1 MTTETATD
9 PGNQNPGEG
18 APNNDSAANP
28 PQAPAA
34 TAQPGTE
41 GNGAAAPKTGEEGEA
56 GEQQGAPEQYEAFKV
71 AEGFKLEG
79 ERLSKAQEFAKA
91 HGWTQAQAQEAVD
104 WYVQMA
110 GEDAKSMAASAAAF
124 RQDIIDGKDE
134 AVNAVLEER
143 RLRQIE
149 QWGRDTKANLGDK
162 FEETTGLARTAVQAV
177 NDPELIKVFNDLG
190 WGNHPQLVK
199 MSAFYGQFLRDSK
212 VDGLGGG
219 TSDGPGASDPK
230 SVLYGGT

>member
-34 TAQPGTE
+34 TVQPGTE
-41 GNGAAAPKTGEEGEA
+41 GDGAAAPKTGEEGKA

-79 ERLSKAQEFAKA
+79 ERLASAQTLFKELNL
-91 HGWTQAQAQEAVD
+91 TQPQAQRLVD
-104 WYVQMA
+104 EFTKLA
-110 GEDAKSMAASAAAF
+110 GEDGSAIATA
-124 RQDIIDGKDE
+124 
-134 AVNAVLEER
+134 LEQQR
-143 RLRQIE
+143 VQQVE
-149 QWGRDTKANLGDK
+149 QWGQDTKAELGDK
-162 FEETTGLARTAVQAV
+162 YDETTGLARTAVQAV
-177 NDPELIKVFNDLG
+177 NDPELTKAFNDLG
-190 WGNHPQLVK
+190 WGNHPRLVK
-199 MSAFYGQFLRDSK
+199 AFAFFGQFLRDSK

-219 TSDGPGASDPK
+219 TSAGPGASDPK
-230 SVLYGGT
+230 SVLYGDT